1 MSLGDNRTMNSTDAN
16 LTAGPFQLRDG
27 RRVWFRPIRPDDSAR
42 LRRFH
47 RRLSP
52 ESQRLRFFSPL
63 RELSQRMADQFTN
76 VDFINRGA
84 VVVVEPGID
93 ELRGVAR
100 YEMNADGSAEIAFV
114 LEDCLQGMGV
124 GRESLHVLA
133 KHCRQLGV
141 DRFTALVLPENRAML
156 GMFSSSGYPMRV
168 VRRDGVVSV
177 SLDITDR
184 CAREPDRVAVG
195 AA

>member
-1 MSLGDNRTMNSTDAN
+1 MNSTDAN
-16 LTAGPFQLRDG
+16 LTAGPLQLRDG
-27 RRVWFRPIRPDDSAR
+27 RRVWFRPIRPDDSER

-76 VDFINRGA
+76 VDFVNRGA
-84 VVVVEPGID
+84 VVVVEHGID

-100 YEMNADGSAEIAFV
+100 YEMNRDGTAEIAFV
-114 LEDCLQGMGV
+114 LEDCFQGMGV
-124 GRESLHVLA
+124 GRQSLYVLA
-133 KHCRQLGV
+133 NHCRALGV
-141 DRFTALVLPENRAML
+141 EQFTALVLPENQAML
-156 GMFSSSGYPMRV
+156 GMFQGSGYPMRV
-168 VRRDGVVSV
+168 VRRDGVVCV
-177 SLDITDR
+177 TLDITRR
-184 CAREPDRVAVG
+184 CAPEAAYATAG